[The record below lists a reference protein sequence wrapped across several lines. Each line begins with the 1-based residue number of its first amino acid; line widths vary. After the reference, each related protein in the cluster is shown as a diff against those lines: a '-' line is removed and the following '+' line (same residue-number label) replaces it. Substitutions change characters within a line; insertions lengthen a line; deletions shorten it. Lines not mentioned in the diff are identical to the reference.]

1 MFCSVIKKKSN
12 RIFLTLIVLVFLYS
26 GISLADHFSE
36 PLTIAFVP
44 RSLDN
49 PIFLDTFEHA
59 QKKAV
64 ELGVRLEWVAP
75 FSFDTGE
82 QLEVIENLIRRK
94 VDGMVISVDDV
105 EEVREVINKATTE
118 DIVVATFD
126 ADSPGSER
134 LFHIGIDNRKAGL
147 AIGKALVDVIEEKGL
162 ADQELDTMILTG
174 AREALNLQERINGF
188 LQATEDE
195 INLKVNAVLENYDNF
210 KLAIELVE
218 EYTKNH
224 PELDVIFF
232 VGGWPFYV
240 PAEAM
245 PNFQRWAQRGGIA
258 VGIDIFYDALLLQ
271 KEGLIQYLIGQD
283 FASMGSVGLET
294 LVGYIRSRKIPREF
308 IETGLEHA
316 NADNLDRLLETHK
329 PWLVK

>member
-1 MFCSVIKKKSN
+1 LFCSAIRVGSC
-12 RIFLTLIVLVFLYS
+12 RVFLTFVLFIFLCNGLV
-26 GISLADHFSE
+26 LADDLTE

-59 QKKAV
+59 QKKAL

-82 QLEVIENLIRRK
+82 QLEVIENLIRRR
-94 VDGMVISVDDV
+94 VDGMIVSVDDV
-105 EEVREVINKATTE
+105 EEVREVISKAIDE
-118 DIVVATFD
+118 GIVVATFD
-126 ADSPGSER
+126 ADSPGSKR
-134 LFHIGIDNRKAGL
+134 LFHIGIDNKKAGL
-147 AIGKALVDVIEEKGL
+147 AIGKALVDVVKKKGL
-162 ADQELDTMILTG
+162 AEQELDTMILTG
-174 AREALNLQERINGF
+174 ARDALNLQERITGF
-188 LQATEDE
+188 IQATDGE
-195 INLKVNAVLENYDNF
+195 INLKVNAILENYDNF

-218 EYTKNH
+218 EYVKNH

-245 PNFQRWAQRGGIA
+245 PNFQRWAQSGGLA

-294 LVGYIRSRKIPREF
+294 LVNYIRNGELPPEF

-316 NADNLDRLLETHK
+316 NSENLERLLDTHK